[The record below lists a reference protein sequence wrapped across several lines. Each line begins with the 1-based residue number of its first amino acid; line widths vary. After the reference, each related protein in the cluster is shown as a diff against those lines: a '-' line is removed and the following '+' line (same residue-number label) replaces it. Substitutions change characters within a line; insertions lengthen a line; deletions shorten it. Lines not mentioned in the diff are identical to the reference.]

1 MIKNNFNTVKATF
14 RAWNRNRTP
23 LPYKLSD
30 KEFIA
35 AEDEEFRPL
44 YTADKND
51 KFYKIRKDIL
61 PNYWI
66 SNRGN
71 LINVN
76 PNSRTEKIRA
86 IKPSY
91 SGREG
96 SYREQYSLTVNDII
110 FKPDPAVLVALAFDG
125 KATPKALELINEY
138 GIDAL
143 RAIDTPQPMVQLHHI
158 SHYKHTDKE
167 DIEALRAENCRIDN
181 LKFLAEGEHDLISN
195 APRSR
200 ILEEGETLT
209 DKEINKEIEYINK
222 LRNYFDDENIA
233 FSIEQTSAKKDSGI
247 GKENNWISSFL
258 RIKPNLDE
266 KYVKYFEDLQNVEHE
281 MSDESYY
288 KCLYSVAFH
297 NQLIPGYITED
308 EAREFQ
314 NLISS
319 GKIKLIKKAFKA
331 LTEGVQ
337 FQRFMELEYPS
348 TEASEGDSND

>member
-14 RAWNRNRTP
+14 RAWNKNRTK
-23 LPYKLSD
+23 LHYKLSD

-44 YTADKND
+44 YTADKTD

-66 SNRGN
+66 SNKGN

-195 APRSR
+195 APRNR
-200 ILEEGETLT
+200 VLEEGETLT
-209 DKEINKEIEYINK
+209 KVELNKDKDFIKALDKYRDSDGLIMAIVEQTKAKKQAGDIVYNRDDVIEAARK
-222 LRNYFDDENIA
+222 ENI
-233 FSIEQTSAKKDSGI
+233 
-247 GKENNWISSFL
+247 
-258 RIKPNLDE
+258 
-266 KYVKYFEDLQNVEHE
+266 
-281 MSDESYY
+281 YY
-288 KCLYSVAFH
+288 CGNSVADLLSIDKKMQDGALFLCIKQFYKFGYVDPTKTGVSVEDAEEFMDLFMAGKFH
-297 NQLIPGYITED
+297 LF
-308 EAREFQ
+308 REKEC
-314 NLISS
+314 L
-319 GKIKLIKKAFKA
+319 
-331 LTEGVQ
+331 
-337 FQRFMELEYPS
+337 
-348 TEASEGDSND
+348 